1 LSAGICFLA
10 DTQLQQGEGMSD
22 ELPVQSGSAGLVDR
36 AKNIL
41 MQPKPEWTRIAGETA
56 EPMKVFT
63 TYALPLLLIGP
74 IATFIGSQVFGT
86 NAIIATYRPTIG
98 FSLTIAITSIV
109 LAVIQL
115 FVIAFAANFL
125 SKQFGGK
132 ESFSAAFRLVAY
144 SMTAAW
150 LAGIFGIV
158 PMLAILSIVGLY
170 SFYLF
175 YLGATPVMG
184 VPEDKAVAYT
194 VVTVL
199 VVIVAYVVISVVV
212 SGLIIGGLVGVAGL
226 ASPGI

>member
-10 DTQLQQGEGMSD
+10 ITQLQQGEGMSD

-41 MQPKPEWTRIAGETA
+41 MQPKAEWTRIAGETT

-63 TYALPLLLIGP
+63 GYALPLLLIGP
-74 IATFIGSQVFGT
+74 IASFIGGQLFGY
-86 NAIIATYRPTIG
+86 NAIFVTVRPTLA
-98 FSLTIAITSIV
+98 FSITTAITGLVMAV
-109 LAVIQL
+109 LQL
-115 FVIAFAANFL
+115 FVIAFVANFL
-125 SKQFGGK
+125 SKQFAGK
-132 ESFSAAFRLVAY
+132 ENFPAAFRLVAY

-158 PMLAILSIVGLY
+158 PMLAILSVVGLY

-199 VVIVAYVVISVVV
+199 VVIVVYLVIAAITGVVV
-212 SGLIIGGLVGVAGL
+212 GGLAAAVGAGT
-226 ASPGI
+226 PGI

>member
-1 LSAGICFLA
+1 
-10 DTQLQQGEGMSD
+10 MSD

-41 MQPKPEWTRIAGETA
+41 MQPKSEWTRIAGETT
-56 EPMKVFT
+56 EPAKVFT

-74 IATFIGSQVFGT
+74 IATFIGSQLFGYSAVFVT
-86 NAIIATYRPTIG
+86 VRPTLG
-98 FSLTIAITSIV
+98 YSLTIAITGLV
-109 LAVIQL
+109 MAVIQL
-115 FVIAFAANFL
+115 FVIAFVANFL
-125 SKQFGGK
+125 SKQFAGK
-132 ESFSAAFRLVAY
+132 ESFPAAFRLVAY

-158 PMLAILSIVGLY
+158 PMLAILGIVGLY

-194 VVTVL
+194 AVTVL
-199 VVIVAYVVISVVV
+199 VVIVVYVIVAAITTAIVGSLVVAA
-212 SGLIIGGLVGVAGL
+212 GV